1 MNCPIWYHYFSHF
14 TITGGN
20 KMDDYLAAAVQIVT
34 AQARVRVMSEDEMAS
49 MVKRLTAS
57 IRSIGDNSEAAD
69 EPQIDAAAAKHSI
82 KEKSVTCLVCG
93 SVFKILSSRHL
104 ASHGLT
110 PEEYK
115 EKFGLKP
122 KTALV
127 AKSLQRMRKKK
138 MQDMRL
144 WEKRTQKKAVVK
156 PKKSKEA

>member
-1 MNCPIWYHYFSHF
+1 
-14 TITGGN
+14 
-20 KMDDYLAAAVQIVT
+20 MDDYLAAAIQIVT

-49 MVKRLTAS
+49 MIKRLTAN
-57 IRSIGDNSEAAD
+57 IRSVEESANVEND
-69 EPQIDAAAAKHSI
+69 PQIDAATAKSSI

-93 SVFKILSSRHL
+93 SVYKILSARHL

-144 WEKRTQKKAVVK
+144 WEKRAQKKVAVK
-156 PKKSKEA
+156 PKKTKES

>member
-1 MNCPIWYHYFSHF
+1 
-14 TITGGN
+14 
-20 KMDDYLAAAVQIVT
+20 MDDYLAAAIQIVT
-34 AQARVRVMSEDEMAS
+34 AQARVRVMNEDEMAS
-49 MVKRLTAS
+49 MVKRLAS
-57 IRSIGDNSEAAD
+57 NIRNIGETSEGNE
-69 EPQIDAAAAKHSI
+69 EPQIDTVAAKNSI

-115 EKFGLKP
+115 EKYGLKP

-127 AKSLQRMRKKK
+127 AKSLQRMRKRK

-144 WEKRTQKKAVVK
+144 WEKRAQKKVTVK
-156 PKKSKEA
+156 IKKAKEA

>member
-1 MNCPIWYHYFSHF
+1 
-14 TITGGN
+14 
-20 KMDDYLAAAVQIVT
+20 MDDYLAAAVQIVT

-49 MVKRLTAS
+49 MVKRLAAG
-57 IRSIGDNSEAAD
+57 IRSVGEDSGTTD
-69 EPQIDAAAAKHSI
+69 EPQMDPAAAKHSI

-93 SVFKILSSRHL
+93 STFKILSARHL

-144 WEKRTQKKAVVK
+144 WEKRAQKKTAVK
-156 PKKSKEA
+156 PKKTKEA